1 MRATLNHES
10 AQQQQQQQQLR
21 QQREDR
27 RTVLGS
33 LDTCSYTPPLP
44 SGRPATASFMPT
56 SVLQKMI
63 PGCDMFPHPNYDI
76 YNPLMEV
83 GTAPILVRRLASQRS
98 RVRT

>member
-33 LDTCSYTPPLP
+33 LDTCSYTPLP